1 LLTQRE
7 KLVVQLML
15 ELLNDY
21 SAHIMGNGCSEPRKF
36 LEIIRTIRSSD
47 IPQEES
53 EEIFREIKEEV
64 SITGSYLESVE
75 KFSEVNGNLF
85 EGDDLR

>member
-1 LLTQRE
+1 MLTQRE

-21 SAHIMGNGCSEPRKF
+21 SAHIMGNGYSEPRKF

-47 IPQEES
+47 IPKEES

-75 KFSEVNGNLF
+75 KFAEVNGNLF